1 MKNSTKILGIILAVI
16 LILML
21 VAIFSIKA
29 FLDSKQDNIK
39 SSKNWNFNFDNL
51 DIFNNSTNGSSALSN
66 LDSISVISA
75 GETISSLD
83 DVQSIENKFFTL
95 VDEKAGEF
103 PELIEENKLLVDK
116 INKDY
121 SIKLNACKFVCIF
134 TDTEKPYIKYRI
146 YSNVKNIKNPVK
158 MRADEIS
165 LLSENFYD
173 NKGFSINFNK
183 TTLVFAFI
191 VLPKSYSNLR
201 FSVNACSGEII
212 QSNLSIDENLTLNS
226 NASKLNIFLQ
236 KVEARN
242 LIFSCDAGLNDF
254 NIDEMNVKNNISFET
269 NTGKYNILINKFI
282 VVPEQIKL
290 ENNAGSLSLVSPSVK
305 AFDIDADVSAAAVT
319 VSHNERDDTFS
330 SNFRLTENS
339 KNLDEKNIFHLN
351 LDVSAGKIT
360 LAFE

>member
-29 FLDSKQDNIK
+29 FLDSKQDNSK

-51 DIFNNSTNGSSALSN
+51 DIFNNPTKGSSAFSN

-134 TDTEKPYIKYRI
+134 TDAEKPYIKYRI
-146 YSNVKNIKNPVK
+146 YSNAKNIKNPV
-158 MRADEIS
+158 
-165 LLSENFYD
+165 
-173 NKGFSINFNK
+173 
-183 TTLVFAFI
+183 
-191 VLPKSYSNLR
+191 
-201 FSVNACSGEII
+201 
-212 QSNLSIDENLTLNS
+212 
-226 NASKLNIFLQ
+226 
-236 KVEARN
+236 
-242 LIFSCDAGLNDF
+242 
-254 NIDEMNVKNNISFET
+254 
-269 NTGKYNILINKFI
+269 
-282 VVPEQIKL
+282 
-290 ENNAGSLSLVSPSVK
+290 
-305 AFDIDADVSAAAVT
+305 
-319 VSHNERDDTFS
+319 
-330 SNFRLTENS
+330 
-339 KNLDEKNIFHLN
+339 
-351 LDVSAGKIT
+351 
-360 LAFE
+360 